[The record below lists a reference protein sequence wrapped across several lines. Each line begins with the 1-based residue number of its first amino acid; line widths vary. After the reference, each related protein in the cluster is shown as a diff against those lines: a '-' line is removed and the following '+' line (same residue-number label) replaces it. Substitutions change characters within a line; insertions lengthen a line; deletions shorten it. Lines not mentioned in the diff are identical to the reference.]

1 MAVLGINTWG
11 ERSSACLISDK
22 LQISA
27 LCDTHSSA
35 FCTTAIRTLSTPYEP
50 IHTVVTHQHSA
61 NAVRQALPHTR
72 VQTVDYCEALSLATI
87 ASTDWDKCAILLCD
101 DYYTRLGY
109 YAQGTFYWIREF
121 CYPNSIA
128 LFGASA
134 ARFLGYA
141 TTDYEQ
147 QIVQLGEQGVPVYT
161 PWIKQH
167 VLSMQVGSYQLL
179 HNAERGFGVGVAC
192 ANAAASVQHALCDM
206 IVNLARWLRTQID
219 TSRLAIVGRIAANGA
234 VNSAVAEL
242 SDYEHIAAI
251 SMHGAAATA
260 LGAAALIRRP
270 LLEHAYIGVGN
281 AAVSYSAEDAASRLL
296 RGDSIAY
303 VGTSEFS
310 STSATNNCLLTL
322 AYAPKLHAL
331 TTHYRVICQDRDYHS
346 WFAGK
351 HIPYF
356 GQYRVA
362 VKNKQVINA
371 THATVVATSK
381 NKNPYINRVLEL
393 TRAQGYPI
401 LVSTPLI

>member
-1 MAVLGINTWG
+1 MSVLGINTWG
-11 ERSSACLISDK
+11 ERSSACFISDK

-35 FCTTAIRTLSTPYEP
+35 FCTTAVSTLNTPYEP
-50 IHTVVTHQHSA
+50 IHTIVTHQHSA
-61 NAVRQALPHTR
+61 NAVRQALPNAHI
-72 VQTVDYCEALSLATI
+72 QIVDYCEALSMATI

-109 YAQGTFYWIREF
+109 YAQGSFYWLREF

-141 TTDYEQ
+141 TVGYEQ
-147 QIVQLGEQGVPVYT
+147 QIVQLGEQGVPAYT

-167 VLSMQVGSYQLL
+167 MLSGHSGSYQLL
-179 HNAERGFGVGVAC
+179 HNAERGFGVGVAT
-192 ANAAASVQHALCDM
+192 ADAAASVQQMLCDVV
-206 IVNLARWLRTQID
+206 VNLACWLRTQID

-234 VNSAVAEL
+234 VNSSVAEL
-242 SDYEHIAAI
+242 SGYEHVAAI

-260 LGAAALIRRP
+260 LGAAALVRRP
-270 LLEHAYIGVGN
+270 LLEHAYIGAGN
-281 AAVSYSAEDAASRLL
+281 TAVSYSAEDAANRLL

-303 VGTSEFS
+303 ASTPEFS
-310 STSATNNCLLTL
+310 STNAVNNCLLTL
-322 AYAPKLHAL
+322 AYAPKLHAIN
-331 TTHYRVICQDRDYHS
+331 TPYRVICQDRDYHS

-393 TRAQGYPI
+393 TRAQGYPV